1 MISYYARPFP
11 LLSFQASKDAEECG
25 IGLPKQFLFKSRCQP
40 FSITSGRVGDYRSS
54 CIAPFEKRDERG
66 RDIRDSLTNN
76 LAMFSNFILMVA
88 ILEVAINGRG
98 SYYLTIEFVLV
109 SSAHCASRKR
119 STQSQHGSSTTRGKS
134 TVGVSASLN
143 AQLPVQAHFI
153 D

>member
-1 MISYYARPFP
+1 MAHFTTFREDSPRTGKSEKLKADGINYFYKYDTTK
-11 LLSFQASKDAEECG
+11 ASKDAEECG

-40 FSITSGRVGDYRSS
+40 FSITSGRVRDYRSS

-88 ILEVAINGRG
+88 VLEVAINGRG
-98 SYYLTIEFVLV
+98 SYYLTAEFVLV

-119 STQSQHGSSTTRGKS
+119 STQSQHGS
-134 TVGVSASLN
+134 L
-143 AQLPVQAHFI
+143 
-153 D
+153 

>member
-1 MISYYARPFP
+1 MAHFTTFREDSPRTGKSEKLKADGINYFYKYDTTK
-11 LLSFQASKDAEECG
+11 ASKDAEECG

-88 ILEVAINGRG
+88 VLEVAINGRG
-98 SYYLTIEFVLV
+98 SYYLTAEFVLV

-119 STQSQHGSSTTRGKS
+119 STQSQHGS
-134 TVGVSASLN
+134 L
-143 AQLPVQAHFI
+143 
-153 D
+153 